1 LRVFEVLAL
10 RMQLALGNAS
20 SRVNC
25 LPSFGDARLHQ
36 GCHLL
41 SGFRSDFSLELVHD
55 SFLLLD
61 VLALT
66 DRKLRQVLLR
76 DGMRQVLHR
85 GGEPLGD
92 ADILKSQCCS
102 TLTT

>member
-1 LRVFEVLAL
+1 VFEVLAL
-10 RMQLALGNAS
+10 RVQLALGNAPR
-20 SRVNC
+20 RVNC

-36 GCHLL
+36 SCHFLL
-41 SGFRSDFSLELVHD
+41 VFRSNFALELVHD
-55 SFLLLD
+55 NFLLLE

-66 DRKLRQVLLR
+66 DRELRQVLLR

-92 ADILKSQCCS
+92 AEILKSHCPS
-102 TLTT
+102 TFTT

>member
-1 LRVFEVLAL
+1 MFEVLAL
-10 RMQLALGNAS
+10 RMQLALGNAPH
-20 SRVNC
+20 RVNC
-25 LPSFGDARLHQ
+25 LPSFRDTRLHQ

-41 SGFRSDFSLELVHD
+41 LGFRCNFSFELMHD

-66 DRKLRQVLLR
+66 DRKLRQLLLR

-92 ADILKSQCCS
+92 ADILKSQCRS